1 MKRIITLIIVSCA
14 FLGAMAQSHI
24 DSLMIYRMEKIYEK
38 LDNSVPRYKIYP
50 TENFNI
56 QLKLDTATGKVWM
69 VQISLG
75 DSDAMVV
82 PVDETSVLYDFE
94 DVRAGRFELYPTKNM
109 HNFILLDTKYGYTYQ
124 VQWSVDKEKRIRIPI
139 Y

>member
-1 MKRIITLIIVSCA
+1 MKRIITLLVVSYA
-14 FLGAMAQSHI
+14 FLGAMAQSHL
-24 DSLMIYRMEKIYEK
+24 DSLTTYRIGQIYEK
-38 LDNSVPRYKIYP
+38 IENSVPRYKLYP
-50 TENFNI
+50 TEHFKI

-82 PVDETSVLYDFE
+82 PVDETSVLFDFE

-109 HNFILLDTKYGYTYQ
+109 YNFILLDTKYGYTYQ
-124 VQWSVDKEKRIRIPI
+124 VQWSVDKEKRFRIPI

>member
-1 MKRIITLIIVSCA
+1 MSCA
-14 FLGAMAQSHI
+14 FLGAMAQSQI

>member
-14 FLGAMAQSHI
+14 FLGAMAQSQI

-124 VQWSVDKEKRIRIPI
+124 VQWSVDKEKRMRIPI

>member
-1 MKRIITLIIVSCA
+1 MKRIITLLIVSCA
-14 FLGAMAQSHI
+14 FLGAMAQSQI

>member
-1 MKRIITLIIVSCA
+1 
-14 FLGAMAQSHI
+14 
-24 DSLMIYRMEKIYEK
+24 MEKIYEK
-38 LDNSVPRYKIYP
+38 IDNTVPRYKLYP
-50 TENFNI
+50 TENFKI

-94 DVRAGRFELYPTKNM
+94 EVRPGRFELYPTKNM
-109 HNFILLDTKYGYTYQ
+109 YNFILLDTKYGYTYQ
-124 VQWSVDKEKRIRIPI
+124 VQWSIEKDKRFRIPI
-139 Y
+139 FYFEYYGNQGKEL